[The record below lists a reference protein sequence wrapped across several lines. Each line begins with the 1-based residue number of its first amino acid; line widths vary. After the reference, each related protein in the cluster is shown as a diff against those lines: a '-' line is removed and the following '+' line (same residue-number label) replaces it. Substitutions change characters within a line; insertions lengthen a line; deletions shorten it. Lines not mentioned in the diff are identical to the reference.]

1 MSNPMIGKLIGK
13 ELSLN
18 RTFMGAATVG
28 GIVSLLVCLLGK
40 IGFAVGGIMLI
51 TVLVAYGVIL
61 PMFAIVGERKE
72 RTRLFVLSLPVSRG
86 EYVRAKVVGVAL
98 SFIIP
103 WAVLL
108 ISALALI
115 LATPIPDGLA
125 VFTTLLMMFA
135 LADFSIIVCA
145 AMLIHSEG
153 VMAAV
158 IIFMNMSVTFFM
170 VGITNLTSIGRE
182 SAIDAINWSTPAVM
196 TLAAELAAIAIA
208 FGVLLWISGREPEVV

>member
-18 RTFMGAATVG
+18 RTFMGAAIVG

-61 PMFAIVGERKE
+61 PMFAIAGERKE

-86 EYVRAKVVGVAL
+86 EYVRSKVVGVAL

-135 LADFSIIVCA
+135 LADFSIIACA

-182 SAIDAINWSTPAVM
+182 SAVDAINWSTPALI

-208 FGVLLWISGREPEVV
+208 FGVLLWITGREPEVV

>member
-1 MSNPMIGKLIGK
+1 MSNPMIGKLIAK

-18 RTFMGAATVG
+18 RMFMGAAIAG

-61 PMFAIVGERKE
+61 PMYAIVGERKE
-72 RTRLFVLSLPVSRG
+72 RTRLFALSLPVSRG
-86 EYVRAKVVGVAL
+86 EYVRAKVLGVTL

-108 ISALALI
+108 TSALALI
-115 LATPIPDGLA
+115 LATPIPDGLT
-125 VFTTLLMMFA
+125 VFTTLLMLFA

-145 AMLIHSEG
+145 AMLTRSEG
-153 VMAAV
+153 VMATV
-158 IIFMNMSVTFFM
+158 IIFTNMSVTFFM
-170 VGITNLTSIGRE
+170 SGILNLTSIGKE
-182 SAIDAINWSTPAVM
+182 SAVDAINWSTPAV
-196 TLAAELAAIAIA
+196 TTIAAELAAIAIV
-208 FGVLLWISGREPEVV
+208 FGVLLWITGREPEVV